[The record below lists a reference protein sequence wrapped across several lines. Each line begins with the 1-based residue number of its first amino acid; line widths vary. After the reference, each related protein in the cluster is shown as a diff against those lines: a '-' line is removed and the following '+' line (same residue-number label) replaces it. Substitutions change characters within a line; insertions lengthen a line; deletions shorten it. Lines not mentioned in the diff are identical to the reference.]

1 MDGTKLQ
8 RVEVELDVAGLT
20 HVGRERQRNEDQYLI
35 ATLQRSLLVRDTSIK
50 AEALRWLPA
59 ASDGTVLL
67 VADGMG
73 GTDDGDVA
81 SSVAVRAIGEYLCNL
96 PQLAGGTPSSVRARQ
111 GTLPGVRE
119 GLESAL
125 VEGDA
130 EVRRAAA
137 QTALSEEM
145 GTTVTIAYL
154 LWPLLYVA
162 HAGDSRCYLFRA
174 GELEQI
180 TTDHTLAQ
188 KFREHSSLPI
198 GEDSPWHH
206 ALWNV
211 LGGGQAGALEPEIH
225 RLLLEPDDVVLLCS
239 DGLTKHVSDQAMAEA
254 VAGEPTSADACA
266 RLVTLANEG
275 GGSDNVTVV
284 VARRRHGDH
293 RATATLEG
301 PTRIRSPRR

>member
-1 MDGTKLQ
+1 MDTDNLQ
-8 RVEVELDVAGLT
+8 RSDIALDVAGLT
-20 HVGRERQRNEDQYLI
+20 HVGRQRQRNEDQYLI
-35 ATLQRSLLVRDTSIK
+35 ATLQRSLLVQDTSIK

-59 ASDGTVLL
+59 ASDGMVLL

-73 GTDDGDVA
+73 GADGGDVA
-81 SSVAVRAIGEYLCNL
+81 SSVAVRAVGEYLCNL
-96 PQLAGGTPSSVRARQ
+96 PQLADPGTAAVRGRA

-137 QTALSEEM
+137 GTDLSEDM

-162 HAGDSRCYLFRA
+162 HAGDSRCYLFRRGA
-174 GELEQI
+174 LRQL

-188 KFREHSSLPI
+188 KFSEHSSLPI
-198 GEDSPWHH
+198 DDDSPLHH

-211 LGGGQAGALEPEIH
+211 LGGGAQSALKPEI
-225 RLLLEPDDVVLLCS
+225 RRVVLEADDVVLLCS
-239 DGLTKHVSDQAMAEA
+239 DGLTKHVSDAAIAEVIAARTASAEA
-254 VAGEPTSADACA
+254 CA
-266 RLVTLANEG
+266 TLLSRANED
-275 GGSDNVTVV
+275 GGSDNITVV
-284 VARRRHGDH
+284 VAKRQGAD
-293 RATATLEG
+293 RAAAVSVEG
-301 PTRIRSPRR
+301 PTRIRPARS